1 MNLEYSKKSISFQR
15 KKVKE
20 LLKSKYSFDKISRIK
35 YFSELSSSKVVIS
48 PFGYGEINLKDFE
61 AFLYGCILLKPCV
74 KHLETWP
81 NLFIEN
87 ETYVSFKWDFT
98 DLIFKLDNILDNYN
112 FYQGFA
118 ENAKILYEKILHC
131 EDFSELFCKDS

>member
-1 MNLEYSKKSISFQR
+1 MNLEYSKKSISLK

-61 AFLYGCILLKPCV
+61 AFLYGCILLKT
-74 KHLETWP
+74 LR
-81 NLFIEN
+81 
-87 ETYVSFKWDFT
+87 
-98 DLIFKLDNILDNYN
+98 
-112 FYQGFA
+112 
-118 ENAKILYEKILHC
+118 
-131 EDFSELFCKDS
+131 